1 MVILIF
7 SSTISTVRLCSNFPA
22 DSRCLYSPYFANAK
36 WRRHTQVLWMVPAAT
51 AQPTTLIKYFRP
63 RTLSEE
69 TQTNPNNVA
78 STCQGYWESWISPV
92 ALSVLPRFVIS
103 RSPVRLRR
111 VAPVFSIN
119 RFGFSGTLFH
129 LTTPCARRS
138 AKSAVVNPRPPST
151 SSVCWPMAGAS
162 WWMLVGVLDRWI
174 QGASNV
180 VRPAVG

>member
-1 MVILIF
+1 LLGNRYVFL
-7 SSTISTVRLCSNFPA
+7 STF
-22 DSRCLYSPYFANAK
+22 
-36 WRRHTQVLWMVPAAT
+36 
-51 AQPTTLIKYFRP
+51 
-63 RTLSEE
+63 
-69 TQTNPNNVA
+69 
-78 STCQGYWESWISPV
+78 
-92 ALSVLPRFVIS
+92 
-103 RSPVRLRR
+103 LRR
-111 VAPVFSIN
+111 IAREDRWSSGFSPQRFRWFDCAPIFRRIADAYTLPTSPMQSGDDIVKCYGWSQQPRRSRRRLSSIFAGRIVFNTRPAEADFVAPVFSIN
-119 RFGFSGTLFH
+119 RFGSSGTLFH